1 MNTHQSSAAA
11 IIPEDDTEP
20 DYLIKII
27 LVGDSGVGKTNL
39 LSQFARNQFSADT
52 KTTIGVEFATKTI
65 MVNGKV
71 VKAQIWD
78 TAGQE
83 RFRSLSPLYYRQ
95 AAIAILVYSVVDTKT
110 FDEVSN
116 YIDEINSNSVAP
128 PIIFI
133 VGNKIDKR
141 EPKNPNHVQTAKGE
155 ELASRYNAVFMET
168 SAKNGS
174 NVNELFIAI
183 ADKALEIR
191 NPESF
196 QAHASRQRIKK
207 CC

>member
-1 MNTHQSSAAA
+1 MNPTGKYTKVVFLGSTS
-11 IIPEDDTEP
+11 
-20 DYLIKII
+20 
-27 LVGDSGVGKTNL
+27 VGKTSVINYEL
-39 LSQFARNQFSADT
+39 KFFDQNDDP
-52 KTTIGVEFATKTI
+52 TIGACYHDKIYVIDGIE
-65 MVNGKV
+65 VYL
-71 VKAQIWD
+71 QIWD